1 MTRKRG
7 KMPENQKD
15 CSFCGKNEND
25 VKLLV
30 AGPQVNICD
39 ECTELCVETIEAET
53 DKRIKRKGKKGSAP
67 EIEAEMPNPRKMGEM
82 LDGFVIGQEDAKRT
96 LSVAVYNH
104 YKRLRS
110 QNEDVE
116 IDKSNILLIGPT
128 GTGKTLLAQT
138 IARRIGV
145 PFAIADATSLT
156 EAGYVG
162 DDIES
167 ILTKLLA
174 AAEGDVEKAQ
184 QGIIYIDEIDKIAR
198 KSDSPSI
205 TRDVSGEGVQQALL
219 KLIEGTIASVPVTG
233 GRKNPQETMHTIDT
247 SKILFICA
255 GAFPGLEKIIQGR
268 TAKKGIGFGASIASN
283 DQVSSLNGATPED
296 LVKYGLIPEFI
307 GRLPVATVLNELTR
321 DDLRTI
327 LTVPRNALIRQYQEM
342 FRLDE
347 VELEFTE
354 DAIDAI
360 ADAAIKRKTGARG
373 LRSIVEN
380 VLQRPMYDAPDS
392 DIARVVITKEAV
404 TDNGVNVDGIKYHNR
419 LKAA

>member
-1 MTRKRG
+1 MSDK
-7 KMPENQKD
+7 NKD
-15 CSFCGKNEND
+15 CSFCGKNETE

-30 AGPQVNICD
+30 AGPSVNICD
-39 ECTELCVETIEAET
+39 ECTEVCVETIEAET
-53 DKRIKRKGKKGSAP
+53 EKRFSRKKKSGKSDLNFD
-67 EIEAEMPNPRKMGEM
+67 MPNPRLMGEM
-82 LDGFVIGQEDAKRT
+82 LDSFVIGQEDAKRT
-96 LSVAVYNH
+96 LAVAVYNH

-110 QNEDVE
+110 ESEDVD

-167 ILTKLLA
+167 ILSKLLA
-174 AAEGDVEKAQ
+174 ASEGDVEKAQ

-219 KLIEGTIASVPVTG
+219 KMIEGTVASVPVTG
-233 GRKNPQETMHTIDT
+233 GRKNPHETMHTIDT

-268 TAKKGIGFGASIASN
+268 TSEKGIGFGATLASN
-283 DQVSSLNGATPED
+283 DSVPSLNGATPED

-307 GRLPVATVLNELTR
+307 GRLPVTTVLNELTR
-321 DDLRTI
+321 DDLRCI
-327 LTVPRNALIRQYQEM
+327 LTEPRNALVKQYQEM
-342 FRLDE
+342 FRLDN
-347 VELEFTE
+347 VELEFTD

-392 DIARVVITKEAV
+392 DIAKVVITAEAV
-404 TDNGVNVDGIKYHNR
+404 TDNGVNIDGIQYHSR

>member
-1 MTRKRG
+1 
-7 KMPENQKD
+7 MPENPKD

-25 VKLLV
+25 VTLLV
-30 AGPQVNICD
+30 AGPKVNICD

-53 DKRIKRKGKKGSAP
+53 SKRIKRNGKKPAKC
-67 EIEAEMPNPRKMGEM
+67 EIEFDMPNPRKMGEM

-110 QNEDVE
+110 ENEDVE

-174 AAEGDVEKAQ
+174 ASEGNVEKAQ

-268 TAKKGIGFGASIASN
+268 TAKKGIGFGAHLASN
-283 DQVSSLNGATPED
+283 DQVASLNGATPED

-307 GRLPVATVLNELTR
+307 GRLPVTTVLNELTR

-327 LTVPRNALIRQYQEM
+327 ITEPRNALIRQYQEM
-342 FRLDE
+342 FRLDD

-354 DAIDAI
+354 EAIDAI

-392 DIARVVITKEAV
+392 DIARVVITKDAV
-404 TDNGVNVDGIKYHNR
+404 TDNGVNVDGIEYHNR

>member
-1 MTRKRG
+1 
-7 KMPENQKD
+7 MPENPKD

-25 VKLLV
+25 VTLLV
-30 AGPQVNICD
+30 AGPKVNICD

-53 DKRIKRKGKKGSAP
+53 SKRIKRNGKKTDKC
-67 EIEAEMPNPRKMGEM
+67 EIEFDMPNPRKMGEM

-174 AAEGDVEKAQ
+174 AAEGNVEKAQ

-268 TAKKGIGFGASIASN
+268 TSKKGIGFGAHLASN
-283 DQVSSLNGATPED
+283 DQVASLTGAKPED

-307 GRLPVATVLNELTR
+307 GRLPVTTVLNELTR

-327 LTVPRNALIRQYQEM
+327 LTEPRNALIRQYQEM
-342 FRLDE
+342 FRLDN

-354 DAIDAI
+354 EAIDAI

-392 DIARVVITKEAV
+392 DIARVVINKGAV
-404 TDNGVNVDGIKYHNR
+404 TDDGVNVDGIEYHNR

>member
-1 MTRKRG
+1 
-7 KMPENQKD
+7 MPKNLKD
-15 CSFCGKNEND
+15 CSFCGKDENE
-25 VKLLV
+25 VTMLV
-30 AGPQVNICD
+30 AGPEVNICD
-39 ECTELCVETIEAET
+39 ECIEVCVDTIEAQTE
-53 DKRIKRKGKKGSAP
+53 KRIKRTGKKKGAAP
-67 EIEAEMPNPRKMGEM
+67 ELEADMPNPRKMGEM

-110 QNEDVE
+110 HNEDVE

-174 AAEGDVEKAQ
+174 AAEGDVERAQ

-219 KLIEGTIASVPVTG
+219 KLIEGTVASVPMSG
-233 GRKNPQETMHTIDT
+233 GRKNPQDTMHTIDT

-255 GAFPGLEKIIQGR
+255 GAFPGLEKIIEGR
-268 TAKKGIGFGASIASN
+268 TAKKGIGFGANVADN
-283 DQVSSLNGATPED
+283 DQAPSLNGATPSD

-307 GRLPVATVLNELTR
+307 GRLPVTTVLNELTR

-342 FRLDE
+342 FRLDN

-354 DAIDAI
+354 EAVDAI

-392 DIARVVITKEAV
+392 DIARVVITARAV
-404 TDNGVNVDGIKYHNR
+404 TDNGVDIEGIEYHNR